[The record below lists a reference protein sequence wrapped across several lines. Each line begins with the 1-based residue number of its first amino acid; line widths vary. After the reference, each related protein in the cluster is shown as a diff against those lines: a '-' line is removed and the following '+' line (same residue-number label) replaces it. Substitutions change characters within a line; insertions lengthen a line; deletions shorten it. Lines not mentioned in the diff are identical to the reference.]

1 MKSYIKISYLY
12 VMIAEFFEKSVEEID
27 EWSKKANK
35 VVEALFNNNFY
46 ISDDIFW
53 QLKLTIDD
61 FNKLQKSILTKDKLK
76 HVKKYMS
83 LVRIIL
89 IKHLK

>member
-1 MKSYIKISYLY
+1 
-12 VMIAEFFEKSVEEID
+12 MIAEFFEKSVEEID